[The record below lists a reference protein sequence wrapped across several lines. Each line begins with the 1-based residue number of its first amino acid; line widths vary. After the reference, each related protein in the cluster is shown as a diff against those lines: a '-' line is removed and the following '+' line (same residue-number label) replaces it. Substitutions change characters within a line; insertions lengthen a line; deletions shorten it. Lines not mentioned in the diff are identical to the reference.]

1 MSSCIDAT
9 PKSRNITQAT
19 PVSGQPLKLE
29 TVFGKRTNSTSTNA
43 KLKR

>member
-1 MSSCIDAT
+1 MSNCIDAT

-19 PVSGQPLKLE
+19 LASGQPLKFG
-29 TVFGKRTNSTSTNA
+29 TVFGTRTNSTSTNA

>member
-1 MSSCIDAT
+1 MSNCIDAT
-9 PKSRNITQAT
+9 PKSRNLTQAT

-29 TVFGKRTNSTSTNA
+29 TVFGTQVNSAFTNA